1 MFNKILVAVDG
12 SKTAENALMFG
23 LDLAAKYSAEVLVVS
38 VFDVISTSLVARGM
52 VFTPT
57 GTTKYLEELE
67 KFHEHVLA
75 DALKKAKKVK
85 PKTKVSK
92 KLLKGRAANK
102 IVEAANEGGFD
113 LIVIGSRGLGGI
125 KEFFL
130 GSVSDRVAD
139 EAKCPVLIV
148 KETDKA

>member
-1 MFNKILVAVDG
+1 MVAIDG
-12 SKTAENALMFG
+12 SKTANKALDFG

-52 VFTPT
+52 VFSPA

-67 KFHEHVLA
+67 AFHSHVLV
-75 DALKKAKKVK
+75 DALVKAKKFK
-85 PKTKVSK
+85 PKLKVST
-92 KLLKGRAANK
+92 KLLKGRAADK
-102 IVEAANEGGFD
+102 IVDEANEGGFG
-113 LIVIGSRGLGGI
+113 LIVVGSRGLGGI

-148 KETDKA
+148 KE

>member
-1 MFNKILVAVDG
+1 MIDKILVAIDG
-12 SKTAENALMFG
+12 SKTADKALVFAF
-23 LDLAAKYSAEVLVVS
+23 DLAAKYSADILVVS

-52 VFTPT
+52 VYAPT
-57 GTTKYLEELE
+57 GTSKYLEELE
-67 KFHEHVLA
+67 AFHEKVLV
-75 DALKKAKKVK
+75 DAAKKAKKFK
-85 PKTKVSK
+85 ADLKVSK
-92 KLLKGRAANK
+92 KLLKGRAADK

-113 LIVIGSRGLGGI
+113 LIVIGNRGLGGI

-148 KETDKA
+148 KE

>member
-1 MFNKILVAVDG
+1 LVAIDG
-12 SKTAENALMFG
+12 SKTADKALDFG

-52 VFTPT
+52 VFSPA

-67 KFHEHVLA
+67 AFHSHVLV
-75 DALKKAKKVK
+75 DALVKAKKFK
-85 PKTKVSK
+85 AKLKIST
-92 KLLKGRAANK
+92 KLLKGRAADK
-102 IVEAANEGGFD
+102 IVDEANEGGFG
-113 LIVIGSRGLGGI
+113 LIVVGSRGLGGI
-125 KEFFL
+125 KEFLL

-148 KETDKA
+148 KE